1 MAVHWGGVVAIVIF
15 YLLILAV
22 GLWAARK
29 GKGSSDTEDV
39 MVAGRNIGV
48 AVGIFTMT
56 ATWVGGGYINGTAE
70 YIYTSGYGLLWTQAP
85 WGYAASLV
93 LGGLLFAKQMRSQG
107 YVTMLDPF
115 QLKYGSRM
123 GGLLFLP
130 ALMGE
135 LFWSAAILSSL
146 GATISVI
153 LELNIEISVIIS
165 ACIAA
170 FYTFFGGLYS
180 VAYTDVI
187 QLICIFFGLWLC
199 IPFAMTNDIVLPI
212 ANTSSEWIG
221 TWDAKYAGVW
231 FDYALLLMF
240 GGIPWQVYF
249 QRVLSSKS
257 AERAQA
263 LSYIAAVGCLV
274 MAIPPILIG
283 AIGYSADW
291 SKTKLD
297 LNKTNPVDE
306 PALILPLV
314 VQYLTPPAVSFIGLG
329 AVSAAVMSSADSS
342 ILSASSMF
350 VRNVY
355 KLVFRQSATEYE
367 LLWVLRISII
377 VITALAL
384 ALGLTI
390 KSVYA
395 LWFLCSDFV
404 YVILFPQLFCVV
416 YFTNCNTY
424 GSLLGYIVGLFLR
437 LGGGEAT
444 LKIPTFIRYPMYNED
459 DGQLFPFRTF
469 AMSLSFL
476 TIVLVSYL
484 TNFLFLKGHLQRKYD
499 IFHCVVNLQELHR
512 EKYDTVDNENLQLKA
527 MQPPNPVDGIQ
538 PGAMPE
544 LQREKLLDIGRS
556 IIPES
561 ISKEPLKDSVEEESP
576 QTPDSPK

>member
-1 MAVHWGGVVAIVIF
+1 
-15 YLLILAV
+15 
-22 GLWAARK
+22 
-29 GKGSSDTEDV
+29 
-39 MVAGRNIGV
+39 
-48 AVGIFTMT
+48 
-56 ATWVGGGYINGTAE
+56 
-70 YIYTSGYGLLWTQAP
+70 
-85 WGYAASLV
+85 
-93 LGGLLFAKQMRSQG
+93 MRSQG

-135 LFWSAAILSSL
+135 LCWSAAILSAL

-153 LELNIEISVIIS
+153 LELNIEVSVTIS

-199 IPFAMTNDIVLPI
+199 IPFAMTNDAVRPI
-212 ANTSSEWIG
+212 TNTSSEWLG
-221 TWDAKYAGVW
+221 QWDNKYAGVW

-263 LSYIAAVGCLV
+263 LSYIAAFGCII
-274 MAIPPILIG
+274 MAVPPILIG

-291 SKTKLD
+291 SQTRIN
-297 LNKTNPVDE
+297 LNKTRPEENQ
-306 PALILPLV
+306 ALILPLV
-314 VQYLTPPAVSFIGLG
+314 IQYLTPPWVSFVGLG

-355 KLVFRQSATEYE
+355 KLVFRQGATERE

-377 VITALAL
+377 VVTALAL
-384 ALGLTI
+384 VMGLTI

-416 YFTNCNTY
+416 YFSKVNTY
-424 GSLLGYIVGLFLR
+424 GSLSAYAVALLLR
-437 LGGGEAT
+437 LGGGDTT
-444 LKIPTFIRYPMYNED
+444 LKIAPFIKYPLYDSEE
-459 DGQLFPFRTF
+459 GQLFPFRTF
-469 AMSLSFL
+469 AMSMSFL
-476 TIVLVSYL
+476 TLIIVSYL
-484 TNFLFLKGHLQRKYD
+484 THYLFTTGKLGKHLDVFQ
-499 IFHCVVNLQELHR
+499 CVVNIPELHR
-512 EKYDTVDNENLQLKA
+512 EKYDAVDGENLQLKTIKTDG
-527 MQPPNPVDGIQ
+527 PVDGVQ
-538 PGAMPE
+538 PGAVDI
-544 LQREKLLDIGRS
+544 LQRDKLLDLGRS

-561 ISKEPLKDSVEEESP
+561 ISKEPLKDALDESP
-576 QTPDSPK
+576 VTTPDSPE